1 MAPPSLAYLWLVTS
15 IALEVFATSMLQAS
29 QQFTRPLASVA
40 TVAGYVGA
48 FYLLSLALRAVPL
61 GIAYAIWAGLG
72 IVLVTLTG
80 VLVFRQTLDAPAIV
94 GIALILAG
102 VLVINLLS
110 GAATH

>member
-1 MAPPSLAYLWLVTS
+1 MAPPSLAYLWLVAS

-29 QQFTRPLASVA
+29 QQFTRPLPSVA
-40 TVAGYVGA
+40 TIAGYVGA

-72 IVLVTLTG
+72 IVLVTLAG
-80 VLVFRQTLDAPAIV
+80 VLVFRQTLDAPAVV

-102 VLVINLLS
+102 VLVINLTS
-110 GAATH
+110 DAATH

>member
-1 MAPPSLAYLWLVTS
+1 MAPLSLAYVWLLLS

-29 QQFTRPLASVA
+29 QQFTRPAASVA
-40 TVAGYVGA
+40 TVLGYVGA

-72 IVLVTLTG
+72 IVLVTFVG
-80 VLVFRQTLDAPAIV
+80 VVVYRQALDAPALI

-102 VLVINLLS
+102 VLVVNLFS